1 MKTNGITRMITPLF
15 RAAGRPVSHRVR
27 TARP

>member
-1 MKTNGITRMITPLF
+1 MKTYGNTRMTTPLF
-15 RAAGRPVSHRVR
+15 RAIGPVTPSRAR

>member
-1 MKTNGITRMITPLF
+1 MKTFGNTRMTTPLF
-15 RAAGRPVSHRVR
+15 RAAGRPVSHRAR

>member
-1 MKTNGITRMITPLF
+1 MKTYGMTRMTTPLF
-15 RAAGRPVSHRVR
+15 RAAARLVSHRAR